1 MGDRL
6 VCVGS
11 YTGDSGGS
19 GPGLTVLREDTDGT
33 LSTVGETEVSG
44 CSWIAWHPSLP
55 VGYAVNELDMG
66 RVTAFTL
73 DADGTPGVLATL
85 DSGGAA
91 PCHLSVTPDGRR
103 LLVAHYGSGS
113 VAVLALDARGTPTGR
128 TELAELEGSGPDRER
143 QEAPHAH
150 MVTLD
155 ATGTLATVVDLGTDT
170 LWSYRLTPEGR
181 LVDRIA
187 SRLPAGCGPRQLVR
201 AGGGRAYVLTE
212 LTSELIPLTESAPGV
227 FTPHDGVPTSAGPER
242 NYCAQ
247 LCLSEDGRLGW
258 ASNRGPDTVTVLA
271 LDGTTAPRAVAE
283 YPLGAPWPRHFSLAA
298 GGPAGT
304 RMYAASQH
312 GDAVIG
318 LDLDPATGKPTE
330 RVRHA
335 VASPAFVAAVPAR

>member
-19 GPGLTVLREDTDGT
+19 GPGLTVLREGQDGALT
-33 LSTVGETEVSG
+33 TVGEAEVSG

-73 DADGTPGVLATL
+73 DAEGAPRVLDTL

-113 VAVLALDARGTPTGR
+113 VAVLDLDERGTPARR

-155 ATGTLATVVDLGTDT
+155 AAGTLATVVDLGTDT

-181 LVDRIA
+181 LVDRTA

-201 AGGGRAYVLTE
+201 AGGERAYVLTE
-212 LTSELIPLTESAPGV
+212 LTSELLQLTESAPGV
-227 FTPHDGVPTSAGPER
+227 FTPGAGVPAASGPAR
-242 NYCAQ
+242 NHCAQ
-247 LCLSEDGRLGW
+247 LQLSDDGRLGW
-258 ASNRGPDTVTVLA
+258 VSNRGPDTVTVFA
-271 LDGTTAPRAVAE
+271 LDDGTAPRVTAE
-283 YPLGAPWPRHFSLAA
+283 YPLGAPWPRHFSLAG
-298 GGPAGT
+298 GGPRGA

-312 GDAVIG
+312 GDVVIG
-318 LDLDPATGKPTE
+318 LDLDPVTGVPAE
-330 RVRHA
+330 RVRHP
-335 VASPAFVAAVPAR
+335 VASPAFVATVPTR